1 MNVRVE
7 YHAAIMCTFQ
17 VNPEKAKKKSIPKK
31 KSLYFLKWSFLALIL
46 KNFLNFDKRKLFFQ
60 KQPQAYKMIEIHP
73 GKLII
78 LQETKTPN
86 NFFMF
91 QETETLR
98 TPYISG
104 NNFQNSKSKKFL
116 IFREMKLFFLKQFL
130 FIFQKEN

>member
-1 MNVRVE
+1 
-7 YHAAIMCTFQ
+7 
-17 VNPEKAKKKSIPKK
+17 
-31 KSLYFLKWSFLALIL
+31 
-46 KNFLNFDKRKLFFQ
+46 
-60 KQPQAYKMIEIHP
+60 MIEIHP